1 MAVEGLVRVSAA
13 RREQAV
19 RDYKAAPKVLI
30 SEELVGMAYRRNF
43 QIDVLAATGV
53 SVPLED
59 IYGGDV
65 VLTPEQCARLVN
77 HLGGHFEVGSR
88 IGVAFAVVDEVVY
101 VAESFLLLTDEQ
113 ASRYSVEVLSPVLW
127 ERGLIGIGTTAVKL
141 VAVSKTSN
149 PHLYESHH
157 QRSAKAGCRR

>member
-65 VLTPEQCARLVN
+65 VLTPEQCAQWLS
-77 HLGGHFEVGSR
+77 HLDDSDSLGASF
-88 IGVAFAVVDEVVY
+88 GVAFAVVDEVVY
-101 VAESFLLLTDEQ
+101 VAEVFIFLTEEQ
-113 ASRYSVEVLSPVLW
+113 AEYYLVEVLFPMLW
-127 ERGLIGIGTTAVKL
+127 ERGIIGVGDMAVKL
-141 VAVSKTSN
+141 VAVPKTSKT
-149 PHLYESHH
+149 HIYETPR
-157 QRSAKAGCRR
+157 QRSAKAGC